1 MRLCERNK
9 QTVWYALLEKAENAV
24 DEYGN
29 LTGED
34 VRSFG
39 KPVKMTMNVSAANG
53 LSSVAQFGINDVYT
67 KTAVT
72 ADMSCPIDTS
82 SILWVGIAPDADGE
96 DGTVKHNYVVQK
108 VAKSLNYISYEL
120 KEVNVT

>member
-9 QTVWYALLEKAENAV
+9 QTVWYALLEEAHNAV

-29 LTGED
+29 LTGEE
-34 VRSFG
+34 VRTFS
-39 KPVKMTMNVSAANG
+39 KPVKAKMNVSAANG

-67 KTAVT
+67 RIAVT

-82 SILWVGIAPDADGE
+82 SILWIGIEPDEDGE
-96 DGTVKHNYVVQK
+96 DGAVKHNYAVQK

-120 KEVNVT
+120 KEVMVS